1 MNRKE
6 FLKKSMTGLGIIA
19 LIPLISSCGKEE
31 EMEIVDTTGSGTTGS
46 GSEDCLVS
54 PAETEGPFP
63 TKSPA
68 SLEMMDIRSD
78 RTGVPM
84 IASILI
90 ANGSND
96 CAPITD
102 AIVDIWHCDKDGYYS
117 EYGGT
122 GMQRED
128 FTDVSFLRGRQVTD
142 AEGKVNFQTIFPG
155 WYRGRATHI
164 HVHVYDSNGNSLLV
178 TQIAFPTDVAKT
190 VHTTATDFYTDG
202 EQDTKNDTDNVFSDG
217 FEAQLAA
224 VEGNITD
231 GYTLT
236 HTIAI

>member
-6 FLKKSMTGLGIIA
+6 FLKKSMTGLGIIS

-31 EMEIVDTTGSGTTGS
+31 EMEVIDTGTGTGS
-46 GSEDCLVS
+46 GSGDCLTS

-63 TKSPA
+63 TKNPS

-90 ANGSND
+90 ADANND

-117 EYGGT
+117 EYGGV
-122 GMQRED
+122 GLQQAD

-178 TQIAFPTDVAKT
+178 TQIAFPEDVAKT

-202 EQDTKNDTDNVFSDG
+202 EQDTTNSTDNVFGDG
-217 FEAQLAA
+217 VEAQLAT
-224 VEGNITD
+224 VEGNISE